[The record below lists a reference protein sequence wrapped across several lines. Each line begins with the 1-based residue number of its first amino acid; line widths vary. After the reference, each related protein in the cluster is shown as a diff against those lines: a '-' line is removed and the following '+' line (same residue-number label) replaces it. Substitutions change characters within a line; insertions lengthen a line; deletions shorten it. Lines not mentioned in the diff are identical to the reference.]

1 MTRIGMGLVGA
12 GFVGP
17 HHVDAVRRLG
27 FVDIAAVAGST
38 EESGRSKAAA
48 LGARRGYGSYQ
59 ALIDDPDVQV
69 VHVATPNHLHAAVT
83 SAALARGK
91 HVVCDKPLAR
101 TAAEARHLVEQAR
114 RAGVVTAVTFNYRG
128 NPLVQHARQAVA
140 GGEIGTPRFVHGQYL
155 QDWLIK
161 DTDYSWRLDPDKG
174 GASSALGDI
183 GSHWCDLAE
192 HLTGLR
198 ITEVPTVL
206 RRDRRPRRPHLR
218 TWRDGWRHLRFLLLY
233 SPRWLYLYPGALLV
247 MLGTL
252 VGARLLVGPIAA
264 GGIGLD
270 VHTLIYAAAAVIV
283 GYQGIVFA
291 LFTKIFAVSEG
302 LLPEDPRLPVLFRY
316 LTLEAGL
323 VVGLGMVIVGVG
335 LGAWAVRVWSAAGFG
350 ALGDESQL
358 TLRLAIV
365 SATALALGWE
375 TVLAS
380 FFLSVLGLRRR

>member
-1 MTRIGMGLVGA
+1 MSDALELSIVIPCLNEETTVGA
-12 GFVGP
+12 CVEKGVRSLERLAIRGEVVVADNGSTDRSREVARAAGARVVEVPAKGYGAALMGGISAARGTYVLMADADDSYDLSAIDPF
-17 HHVDAVRRLG
+17 VDALRAGNDLVMGNRFTGGIEPGAMPALHRFLGNPVLSFVARLFFG
-27 FVDIAAVAGST
+27 G
-38 EESGRSKAAA
+38 ESGDFHCGMRAFRRDAVLALDLRTTGMEFASEMVVKA
-48 LGARRGYGSYQ
+48 
-59 ALIDDPDVQV
+59 
-69 VHVATPNHLHAAVT
+69 HLH
-83 SAALARGK
+83 R
-91 HVVCDKPLAR
+91 
-101 TAAEARHLVEQAR
+101 
-114 RAGVVTAVTFNYRG
+114 
-128 NPLVQHARQAVA
+128 
-140 GGEIGTPRFVHGQYL
+140 
-155 QDWLIK
+155 
-161 DTDYSWRLDPDKG
+161 
-174 GASSALGDI
+174 
-183 GSHWCDLAE
+183 
-192 HLTGLR
+192 LR